1 MDPEIR
7 AQFEETRRH
16 FDVVAEG
23 MRSDVRLV
31 AEGVS
36 SLAERVDRV
45 EENLR
50 EEIRQTR
57 TDLTALITV
66 SYGDL
71 DRRVRR
77 LGPPLL
83 AGRRAAQAP
92 RRRLDLR
99 PRDVRPGS
107 PARRRDQDGLAR
119 RAAQGRRSRR
129 LLLLLP
135 VRPLLRL
142 PEQRAR
148 LLPQQGG
155 TPARTPHLSP
165 LPRRLRPVLLPPPRR
180 LPLQGPRRALRR
192 NRRAGELRALP
203 GDLRRDDLV
212 GELV

>member
-16 FDVVAEG
+16 FAVVAEGMRGELQLVSEHLSSRLESVSSRTDRIEPAAEETRRHFDVVAEGMRAHVQLVADETRRHFDVVADG

-77 LGPPLL
+77 LES
-83 AGRRAAQAP
+83 
-92 RRRLDLR
+92 DL
-99 PRDVRPGS
+99 
-107 PARRRDQDGLAR
+107 
-119 RAAQGRRSRR
+119 
-129 LLLLLP
+129 
-135 VRPLLRL
+135 
-142 PEQRAR
+142 
-148 LLPQQGG
+148 
-155 TPARTPHLSP
+155 
-165 LPRRLRPVLLPPPRR
+165 
-180 LPLQGPRRALRR
+180 
-192 NRRAGELRALP
+192 
-203 GDLRRDDLV
+203 
-212 GELV
+212 

>member
-7 AQFEETRRH
+7 AQFEETRRHFAVVAEGMRGELQLVSEHLSSRLESVSSRTDRLEPAVEETRRHFDVVAEGMRAHVQLVADETRRHFDAVADGMRAHVQLVADETRRH

-77 LGPPLL
+77 LES
-83 AGRRAAQAP
+83 
-92 RRRLDLR
+92 DL
-99 PRDVRPGS
+99 
-107 PARRRDQDGLAR
+107 
-119 RAAQGRRSRR
+119 
-129 LLLLLP
+129 
-135 VRPLLRL
+135 
-142 PEQRAR
+142 
-148 LLPQQGG
+148 
-155 TPARTPHLSP
+155 
-165 LPRRLRPVLLPPPRR
+165 
-180 LPLQGPRRALRR
+180 
-192 NRRAGELRALP
+192 
-203 GDLRRDDLV
+203 
-212 GELV
+212 

>member
-7 AQFEETRRH
+7 AQFEETRRHVDVVAEGMRGELQLVSEHLSSRLESVSSRTDRLEPAVEETRRHFDVVAEGMRAHVQLVADETRRH

-77 LGPPLL
+77 LES
-83 AGRRAAQAP
+83 
-92 RRRLDLR
+92 DL
-99 PRDVRPGS
+99 
-107 PARRRDQDGLAR
+107 
-119 RAAQGRRSRR
+119 
-129 LLLLLP
+129 
-135 VRPLLRL
+135 
-142 PEQRAR
+142 
-148 LLPQQGG
+148 
-155 TPARTPHLSP
+155 
-165 LPRRLRPVLLPPPRR
+165 
-180 LPLQGPRRALRR
+180 
-192 NRRAGELRALP
+192 
-203 GDLRRDDLV
+203 
-212 GELV
+212 